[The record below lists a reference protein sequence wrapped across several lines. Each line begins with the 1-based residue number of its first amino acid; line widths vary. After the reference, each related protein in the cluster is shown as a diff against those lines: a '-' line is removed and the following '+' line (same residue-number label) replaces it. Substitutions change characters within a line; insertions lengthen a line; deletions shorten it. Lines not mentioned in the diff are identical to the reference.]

1 MYFTKIEL
9 LNNRH
14 MQYRVQTLKTKCE
27 IIWWKV
33 LMYLSEIYN
42 FNQIQFGFFVQVTK
56 MTLIKIP

>member
-14 MQYRVQTLKTKCE
+14 MQYRVQPLKTKCE